1 MYHKVESRQ
10 VQFWVGY
17 VYWMGFGIIRMGSKL
32 QNEHL
37 CFYSNMT
44 LATQKTIAKNA
55 LQF

>member
-55 LQF
+55 